1 LGAQETTMQATEAV
15 KRPMVLAPT
24 KRRAVRRIGL
34 GELAAWLGV
43 GLGALMLLAP
53 LYFTFVFATHSR
65 TEIFNSPPPAWFGEA
80 LVRNVQLL
88 VERLPY
94 WRNLGLSLYVAGM
107 TTVLNLFLCSLAG
120 YAFAVYEF
128 RFKRA
133 LFAVVLASMMLP
145 SFLNMIPSFMV
156 MQTLGWIDQPRAL
169 YVPAAAGA
177 LGIFMMR
184 QYISTAIPRDL
195 IDAARMDGCGEFRI
209 FWSVVLP
216 LVGPALGTLGLITFI
231 SAWNNFMG
239 PLVVMRSVENFTIP
253 LALRSMQS
261 PNNTEWGALMAGSA
275 IAMLPLLVAF
285 VFSARRLVAGLTSGA
300 VRG

>member
-1 LGAQETTMQATEAV
+1 MAD
-15 KRPMVLAPT
+15 RPKPGT
-24 KRRAVRRIGL
+24 
-34 GELAAWLGV
+34 LAAWIGL
-43 GLGALMLLAP
+43 GLGALLLVAP
-53 LYFTFVFATHSR
+53 FWFTFVFATHTR
-65 TEIFNSPPPAWFGEA
+65 VEIFNAPPPAWFGAA
-80 LVRNVQLL
+80 LFGNIELL
-88 VERLPY
+88 QERLPF
-94 WRNLGLSLYVAGM
+94 WRNLGMSVYVAVL
-107 TTVLNLFLCSLAG
+107 TTGLNLLLCALAG

-133 LFAVVLASMMLP
+133 QFAVVLASMMLP
-145 SFLNMIPSFMV
+145 AFLNMIPSFMV
-156 MQTLGWIDQPRAL
+156 MDALGWIDQPRAL

-184 QYISTAIPRDL
+184 QYIGSAIPRDL
-195 IDAARMDGCGEFRI
+195 LDAARMDGCGEFRI

-216 LVGPALGTLGLITFI
+216 LLKPALGTLGLITFI
-231 SAWNNFMG
+231 ASWNNFMA
-239 PLVVMRSVENFTIP
+239 PLVVMRSAENYTLP

-285 VFSARRLVAGLTSGA
+285 FFSARRLVAGLTAGA